1 MFWIQ
6 IRGFVAF
13 KVTFKCPVVLFC
25 GLKSDLELE
34 VNSNMI
40 QIVEMLIS
48 YKCNISVVC
57 RNIKWQH
64 EDDDDYLLT
73 EWFYLNMND
82 LMKSFKWSNIHED
95 YLKHV

>member
-1 MFWIQ
+1 MFQ
-6 IRGFVAF
+6 IPGFVAF
-13 KVTFKCPVVLFC
+13 KVTFKCPNVLFC

-34 VNSNMI
+34 VNSNTI

-64 EDDDDYLLT
+64 DEDDDYLST
-73 EWFYLNMND
+73 EWFYLNTVQV
-82 LMKSFKWSNIHED
+82 E
-95 YLKHV
+95 